1 MSGALAS
8 CCQLAEY
15 ALDSDECKAVLEMD
29 LVRSVDIDG
38 SCCLSRERG
47 YPGQWRVSLFR
58 GIGHNMLRTRQQYV
72 LDCTTAA
79 HSDPFQGRYLFHNV
93 LAGPLACPP
102 PHDAR

>member
-15 ALDSDECKAVLEMD
+15 ALDPDECKAVLEMD

-58 GIGHNMLRTRQQYV
+58 GIGHNMLHGSSTRLHYCCA
-72 LDCTTAA
+72 LR
-79 HSDPFQGRYLFHNV
+79 SIP
-93 LAGPLACPP
+93 GPLFVS
-102 PHDAR
+102 

>member
-38 SCCLSRERG
+38 SCLPIEGARL
-47 YPGQWRVSLFR
+47 PGSV
-58 GIGHNMLRTRQQYV
+58 
-72 LDCTTAA
+72 
-79 HSDPFQGRYLFHNV
+79 
-93 LAGPLACPP
+93 
-102 PHDAR
+102 ARFAFPRHWP